1 MGFFDN
7 MGIWIYFIIFFG
19 KILEVTVAT
28 VRVVLINRG
37 EKKIGAFIAFFEI
50 LIWLF
55 VTGTVL
61 DGFQEDILRV
71 VVFALAFSIGNYLG
85 SWMENKLAFGLSSI
99 QVIVPNNEQSHELL
113 DDLRQSEFA
122 VTIIK
127 GQGKD
132 GERDLM
138 VLHLLRKR
146 IPEAM
151 KIIHSHLEN
160 AVIIINDVKTLKGGY
175 IKK

>member
-1 MGFFDN
+1 
-7 MGIWIYFIIFFG
+7 
-19 KILEVTVAT
+19 
-28 VRVVLINRG
+28 
-37 EKKIGAFIAFFEI
+37 
-50 LIWLF
+50 
-55 VTGTVL
+55 
-61 DGFQEDILRV
+61 
-71 VVFALAFSIGNYLG
+71 
-85 SWMENKLAFGLSSI
+85 MENKLAFGLSSI
-99 QVIVPNNEQSHELL
+99 QVIVPNNEQSHALL
-113 DDLRQSEFA
+113 DNLRQNEFA
-122 VTIIK
+122 VTIMK

-151 KIIHSHLEN
+151 NIIHSHLEN